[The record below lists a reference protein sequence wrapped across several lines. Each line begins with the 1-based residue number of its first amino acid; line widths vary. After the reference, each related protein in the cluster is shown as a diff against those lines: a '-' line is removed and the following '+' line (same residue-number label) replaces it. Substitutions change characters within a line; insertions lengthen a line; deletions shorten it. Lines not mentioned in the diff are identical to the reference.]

1 MRPFIIWFNMLSFT
15 ALTAAIL
22 ADWLLYLKYKKPW
35 IPPFMVYL
43 AGYAVQL
50 LVQTFAFFAL
60 LYDPVLAAWALPAAG
75 ISRTA
80 VSFILAIAAPF
91 MVAGI
96 YGPAAKRPAVWAAAA
111 SSALIAA
118 WPLSPEAYSMI
129 VAIAMNIGFNV
140 YMAALFIVGAVGA
153 ARRRPQALM
162 ADAMVMC
169 VLNAGSYLVLVAL
182 ALWAVFTPGA
192 PLSGELVVIIT
203 GAACLV
209 WSVAG
214 LVLFMPFLR
223 KEAPEAAGVPQAF
236 GERYGLSPREL
247 DVVRAVVAG
256 QSTKEAAFGLGISV
270 KTVEAHLYN
279 AYRKC
284 EVSSRT
290 TLQNRVRSWES
301 GGL

>member
-35 IPPFMVYL
+35 IPPFMAYL

-80 VSFILAIAAPF
+80 ISFVLAIAAPL

-96 YGPAAKRPAVWAAAA
+96 YGPAAKRPAVWAAGV

-118 WPLSPEAYSMI
+118 WPLAPEPYAMAA
-129 VAIAMNIGFNV
+129 AIAMNIGFNA
-140 YMAALFIVGAVGA
+140 YMAALFAVGTLGA

-182 ALWAVFTPGA
+182 ALWAILTPGA

-214 LVLFMPFLR
+214 IVLFMPFLR

-290 TLQNRVRSWES
+290 TLLNRVRSWES

>member
-15 ALTAAIL
+15 ALTAVIL
-22 ADWLLYLKYKKPW
+22 ADWLLYLKYKKTW
-35 IPPFMVYL
+35 IPPFMIYL

-96 YGPAAKRPAVWAAAA
+96 YGPAAKRPAVWAAAV
-111 SSALIAA
+111 SSALIAS
-118 WPLSPEAYSMI
+118 WPLAPEAYVMK
-129 VAIAMNIGFNV
+129 VAIAMNIAFNV
-140 YMAALFIVGAVGA
+140 YMAALFIVGALGA

-182 ALWAVFTPGA
+182 ALWAVLTPGA

-256 QSTKEAAFGLGISV
+256 QSTKEAAFGFGISV

-290 TLQNRVRSWES
+290 TLLNRVRSWES

>member
-15 ALTAAIL
+15 ALTAVIL

-43 AGYAVQL
+43 AGYALHL
-50 LVQTFAFFAL
+50 LVHTFAFFAA
-60 LYDPVLAAWALPAAG
+60 LYDPVLAVWALPAAG
-75 ISRTA
+75 ISRSVVTL
-80 VSFILAIAAPF
+80 VLAIAAPF

-96 YGPAAKRPAVWAAAA
+96 YGPAAKRPAIWAAVI
-111 SSALIAA
+111 SSALVVA
-118 WPLSPEAYSMI
+118 WPLAPRHYLMAI
-129 VAIAMNIGFNV
+129 AIAMNIGFNV
-140 YMAALFIVGAVGA
+140 YMAGLFIVGAFGA
-153 ARRRPQALM
+153 SKRRPQALM

-169 VLNAGSYLVLVAL
+169 ILNAASYVVLVAL
-182 ALWAVFTPGA
+182 AVWAVLTPGV
-192 PLSGELVVIIT
+192 PLSGELVVIII

-214 LVLFMPFLR
+214 LILFMPFLR
-223 KEAPEAAGVPQAF
+223 KEAPEAAGLPQGF

-290 TLQNRVRSWES
+290 TLLNRVRSWES

>member
-15 ALTAAIL
+15 ALTAVIL

-60 LYDPVLAAWALPAAG
+60 LYDPVLATWALPAAG

-96 YGPAAKRPAVWAAAA
+96 YGPAAKRPAVWAAAV
-111 SSALIAA
+111 SSVLIAA
-118 WPLSPEAYSMI
+118 WPLAPQAYFMT
-129 VAIAMNIGFNV
+129 VAIAMNFGFNI

-182 ALWAVFTPGA
+182 ALWAVLTPGA

-290 TLQNRVRSWES
+290 TLLNRVRSWES